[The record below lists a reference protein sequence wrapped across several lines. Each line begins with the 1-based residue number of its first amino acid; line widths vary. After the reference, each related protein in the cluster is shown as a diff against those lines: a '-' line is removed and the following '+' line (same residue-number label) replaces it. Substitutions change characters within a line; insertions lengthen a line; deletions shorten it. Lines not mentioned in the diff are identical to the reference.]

1 MRNTL
6 ISDLEASIRPIRV
19 VAFLVQRVGPYHH
32 ARLRALAAEGSLSL
46 SVVEF
51 RPSDSVYAWE
61 PVVETGSYRRIQAS
75 SNGELVH
82 ALESVQPDVV
92 VCVGYSDSEI
102 HRAASWAL
110 ARGVPLVACSD
121 STFDDEPRSG
131 LKEAFKRLV
140 LSGFDAALVAGT
152 RSHHYLGTLG
162 MDADTRFRPWDVV
175 DNAHFERGADSA
187 RLLPAEFRRRLKLP
201 DRYFICTARF
211 IPKKNLTI
219 LVDAYARYVATAR
232 ESAWSLVLS
241 GSGPLEGILRAQVAA
256 EGLGTRVCFP
266 GFVQYPDLPAFYGL
280 AGAAILPSSSDQWGL
295 VVNEAMAAGLPVL
308 VSSRCGCAPDL
319 VCSAENGHTFEPDSA
334 DVLAG
339 LMRRVA
345 GMDKDRLASMGNRS
359 RDLIAAYTPGSFAK
373 GLNAAIECAL
383 VRKPRRSRIL
393 TRVVISTLAM
403 RNPR

>member
-1 MRNTL
+1 MP
-6 ISDLEASIRPIRV
+6 DC
-19 VAFLVQRVGPYHH
+19 
-32 ARLRALAAEGSLSL
+32 ARLRPRGHSHFRLLNSGPRTRSTPGSPWWKREAIAASKLLPMESWSMRLKVCSLMSLFALVTPIRRFTGRLLGHWLAASHLL
-46 SVVEF
+46 HAATA
-51 RPSDSVYAWE
+51 PSTTSRARDSRRHLRGW
-61 PVVETGSYRRIQAS
+61 SYRALTPRWWRAPGPITTSAHLEWMRTHGFAHGMSWTTRILNAGLTVHDSCQRNFAVD
-75 SNGELVH
+75 SNCPT
-82 ALESVQPDVV
+82 AISFAP
-92 VCVGYSDSEI
+92 
-102 HRAASWAL
+102 
-110 ARGVPLVACSD
+110 P
-121 STFDDEPRSG
+121 
-131 LKEAFKRLV
+131 V
-140 LSGFDAALVAGT
+140 L
-152 RSHHYLGTLG
+152 Y
-162 MDADTRFRPWDVV
+162 P
-175 DNAHFERGADSA
+175 
-187 RLLPAEFRRRLKLP
+187 
-201 DRYFICTARF
+201 
-211 IPKKNLTI
+211 KNLTI

-359 RDLIAAYTPGSFAK
+359 RDLIAAYTPGS
-373 GLNAAIECAL
+373 L
-383 VRKPRRSRIL
+383 PR
-393 TRVVISTLAM
+393 A
-403 RNPR
+403 